1 MLARTLIDYNRKI
14 SRRIDNAVRPLG
26 RRDGNHVFVTETLPG
41 LLRAGQR
48 ILDVGG
54 GKNPG
59 ISPELKMKLALK
71 IDGLDVSEDELR
83 RAPAGAYDATVVGDV
98 SRAQLASQYDLIF
111 SCAVMEHVRG
121 VRAAVAALAAA
132 LAPGGT
138 MAHFIPNAFAPFAI
152 ANRLLGVDR
161 ARRVLFSAF
170 PAARHLQGFAAYYED
185 CWPSRFREL
194 CETNGLEVVALE
206 PHFCSG
212 YAQFFW
218 PMHTVDVA
226 RQLLLMG
233 AQATDLCE
241 SFTIIARK
249 PST

>member
-1 MLARTLIDYNRKI
+1 MLARTLIEHN
-14 SRRIDNAVRPLG
+14 RRISTRIDTAVRPLG
-26 RRDGNHVFVTETLPG
+26 RRDGNHLFVAERLPG
-41 LLRAGQR
+41 LLRPGQK

-59 ISPELKMKLALK
+59 IAPEVKARLALK
-71 IDGLDVSEDELR
+71 IDGLDASEEELR
-83 RAPAGAYDATVVGDV
+83 LAPPGAYDATVVCDV
-98 SRAQLASQYDLIF
+98 SRAQLSSEYDLIF

-121 VRAAVAALAAA
+121 VRAAIAALAAA
-132 LAPGGT
+132 LVPGGT
-138 MAHFIPNAFAPFAI
+138 MAHFVPNAFAPFAI
-152 ANRLLGVDR
+152 ANRILGVDR

-185 CWPSRFREL
+185 CWPSRFRRI
-194 CETNGLEVVALE
+194 CEENGLEVVALE

-212 YAQFFW
+212 YAHFFW

-233 AQATDLCE
+233 VHATDLCE
-241 SFTIIARK
+241 SFTVVARK
-249 PST
+249 PG

>member
-1 MLARTLIDYNRKI
+1 MLARALIEHN
-14 SRRIDNAVRPLG
+14 RRISKKIDTAVRPLG
-26 RRDGNHVFVTETLPG
+26 RRDGNNVFVTGTLPG
-41 LLRAGQR
+41 LLRRGQR

-59 ISPELKMKLALK
+59 IAPEVKAQLALK
-71 IDGLDVSEDELR
+71 IDGLDASEEELR
-83 RAPAGAYDATVVGDV
+83 RAPEGAYDATIVCDV
-98 SRAQLASQYDLIF
+98 SRVQLAPTYDFIF

-121 VRAAVAALAAA
+121 VRAAVAALATA
-132 LAPGGT
+132 LVPGGT

-152 ANRLLGVDR
+152 ANRVLGAER

-185 CWPSRFREL
+185 CWPSRLRRI
-194 CETNGLEVVALE
+194 CEDSGLEVISVE

-212 YAQFFW
+212 YAHFFW
-218 PMHTVDVA
+218 PMHTLDVA

-233 AQATDLCE
+233 AHATDLCE

-249 PST
+249 PG